1 MKKIIVSVIFLSFLG
16 CKEEKITPSVGLN
29 GTFEGTTSGWSQPV
43 TFSEQNTW
51 TVYHQGNEITAIRD
65 NNSNNPDAIKFT
77 IKGTITSDSTLTGVV
92 SSFPV
97 YYKVKGKFS
106 KDMNKLYFESSDNG
120 ELSNYFR
127 FKSDLTRKP

>member
-1 MKKIIVSVIFLSFLG
+1 MKKLIVFVIVSVFFG
-16 CKEEKITPSVGLN
+16 CKEEKIVPSVGLN
-29 GTFEGTTSGWSQPV
+29 GTFEGITSGWSQP
-43 TFSEQNTW
+43 TSFSDQNTW
-51 TVYHQGNEITAIRD
+51 KVYHQGNEITAIRNNND
-65 NNSNNPDAIKFT
+65 NTPNAVLFT
-77 IKGTITSDSTLTGVV
+77 IKATIKSDSTLEGVV

-106 KDMNKLYFESSDNG
+106 KDMNKLYFESADNG